1 MPVTLA
7 KKRVAERFGMASG
20 SYSQAASL
28 QQSVGKNLLSL
39 LPAKPYATCIDLG
52 CGPGEH
58 LPALNRMSE
67 NLFAV
72 DISMSMLKALEH
84 SDTPAIGICGDA
96 EQLPFADNS
105 VDLIYSSLTLQWCSD
120 LLSVMEEAYR
130 VLKPGGTFAFSC
142 LLEGSLWQLK
152 KAWRAVDE
160 FEHINRFPTMAELD
174 RAIENARLERKIRLS
189 RPHTNWYP
197 DIRAAFA
204 SLRGVGAN
212 TVLGNRRRG
221 LMGRQTFQ
229 KLTGAFNQFGD
240 QGGLP
245 MTYQIYYGVV
255 SK

>member
-7 KKRVAERFGMASG
+7 KKRVAERFGMATE

-28 QQSVGKNLLSL
+28 QQAVGKNLISL
-39 LPAKPYATCIDLG
+39 VPGKSYQTCIDLG

-58 LPALNRMSE
+58 LPALQKISD

-72 DISMSMLKALEH
+72 DISTSMLKAL
-84 SDTPAIGICGDA
+84 SQTNTNATGVCGDA

-105 VDLIYSSLTLQWCSD
+105 VDIIYSSLTLQWCSD

-130 VLKPGGTFAFSC
+130 VLKPGGIFAFSC

-152 KAWRAVDE
+152 KAWRSVDD

-174 RAIENARLERKIRLS
+174 RAIESARLERKIRLS

-212 TVLGNRRRG
+212 TVLGNQRKG

-229 KLTGAFNQFGD
+229 KLTGAFDQFGD
-240 QGGLP
+240 QSGLP
-245 MTYQIYYGVV
+245 MTYQIYYGVAA
-255 SK
+255 K